1 MEADKNNVKELA
13 KSNQEETNAFFTKLK
28 RKKPKNLDTVVHR
41 IHDQVFAEFDC
52 LQCAN
57 CCSSISPMI
66 TDKDIDRIARFLKM
80 KPIDFIERYLQI
92 DEDQCY
98 VFIHTPCPF
107 LMQNNYCVI
116 YDQRPK
122 ACRDYPHTD
131 RRRFY
136 QILDLTIK
144 NREICPIVYE
154 VVEKLKDAK
163 SSL

>member
-1 MEADKNNVKELA
+1 MEADKDNVKELA
-13 KSNQEETNAFFTKLK
+13 RRNKEETNTFFTKLK
-28 RKKPKNLDTVVHR
+28 RKKPKNLDTVTHS
-41 IHDQVFAEFDC
+41 IHEMVSTKFDC

-80 KPIDFIERYLQI
+80 KSIDFIGRYLLI
-92 DEDQCY
+92 DEDQCF
-98 VFIHTPCPF
+98 VFNNTPCPF
-107 LMQNNYCVI
+107 LMQDNYCII

-122 ACRDYPHTD
+122 ACHEYPHTD

-136 QILDLTIK
+136 QILDLTLK

-154 VVEKLKDAK
+154 VVEKLKQENF
-163 SSL
+163 